1 MKYQEIYENWLNDP
15 LIEEA
20 DRKELRSIKNN
31 PKEIEDRF
39 YQDLKFGTAGLR
51 GIIGVGTNRINKYN
65 IMKVTQGLADFINS
79 HGKEAAEKGV
89 AIAYDSRHFSP
100 EFSETAASVLAGNGI
115 KVYLFES
122 LRPTPELSFAIRHYG
137 AISGIVVTASH
148 NPKEYN
154 GYKVY
159 WEDGAQITDEV
170 SIPLT
175 EQIQKIT
182 SLKKIK
188 KMPLSGA
195 IFKGLVQM
203 LGKETDDIYLDMV
216 KSVSLR
222 TDIDSNICIVY
233 TPLNGTGKTPI
244 RRIMKELN
252 YYNFHIVSEQADPDG
267 DFTTVGYPN
276 PEDPKAFAYAIELG
290 KKIKADILIAT
301 DPDCDR
307 LAAMVKDKSGKYH
320 TLNGN
325 QTGAL
330 LINYIL
336 STLEF
341 QRRLPGNGAI
351 VKSIVTGDMGTA
363 IADKFK
369 IKTFEVLTGFK
380 YICGKI
386 REFEE
391 KKKYTYLFGYEE
403 SIGYN
408 AADFVRDKDGVMAA
422 MLIAEMAAYYKR
434 KGMTLLE
441 VLEDLYQEYGYYREK
456 LISMEKSGI
465 KGQQIIANMMT
476 GYRKKYPGQ
485 LGKAKLV
492 RFEDYEQGTILDI
505 KKKKTSKTG
514 IPKSNVLRFF
524 FDEGSWYALRP
535 SGTEP
540 KIKLYMYS
548 KADTAEGADK
558 IIEKME
564 NLILKKLNSF
574 A

>member
-79 HGKEAAEKGV
+79 HGKKAAEKGV

-351 VKSIVTGDMGTA
+351 VKSIVTGDMGKA

-485 LGKAKLV
+485 L
-492 RFEDYEQGTILDI
+492 
-505 KKKKTSKTG
+505 
-514 IPKSNVLRFF
+514 
-524 FDEGSWYALRP
+524 
-535 SGTEP
+535 
-540 KIKLYMYS
+540 
-548 KADTAEGADK
+548 
-558 IIEKME
+558 
-564 NLILKKLNSF
+564 
-574 A
+574 

>member
-203 LGKETDDIYLDMV
+203 LGKETDDIYLDKV

-267 DFTTVGYPN
+267 DFTTVG
-276 PEDPKAFAYAIELG
+276 IR
-290 KKIKADILIAT
+290 KIQK
-301 DPDCDR
+301 
-307 LAAMVKDKSGKYH
+307 H
-320 TLNGN
+320 
-325 QTGAL
+325 
-330 LINYIL
+330 
-336 STLEF
+336 
-341 QRRLPGNGAI
+341 LP
-351 VKSIVTGDMGTA
+351 M
-363 IADKFK
+363 
-369 IKTFEVLTGFK
+369 
-380 YICGKI
+380 
-386 REFEE
+386 
-391 KKKYTYLFGYEE
+391 
-403 SIGYN
+403 
-408 AADFVRDKDGVMAA
+408 
-422 MLIAEMAAYYKR
+422 
-434 KGMTLLE
+434 
-441 VLEDLYQEYGYYREK
+441 
-456 LISMEKSGI
+456 
-465 KGQQIIANMMT
+465 
-476 GYRKKYPGQ
+476 P
-485 LGKAKLV
+485 
-492 RFEDYEQGTILDI
+492 
-505 KKKKTSKTG
+505 
-514 IPKSNVLRFF
+514 
-524 FDEGSWYALRP
+524 
-535 SGTEP
+535 
-540 KIKLYMYS
+540 
-548 KADTAEGADK
+548 
-558 IIEKME
+558 
-564 NLILKKLNSF
+564 
-574 A
+574 